1 MKRTKEEAEQ
11 TRQDLLN
18 AALTILNRKGFEAT
32 RLEDIAQEAGV
43 TRAAIYHHFG
53 SKVELFFALLNDA
66 SAQSNKAIQ
75 QAQEKS
81 LSFKRGI

>member
-53 SKVELFFALLNDA
+53 GKVELFFALLNDA